1 MARVLA
7 AVDVSDEATFGKAA
21 AMLGMRP
28 KAVAVART
36 PSKPTERTPTATR
49 RSVTPRSSAR
59 SGGDSKP
66 VAPREAPSQM
76 PLLFPLGTELAV
88 QRQWTQPPVADEP
101 TPGTARP
108 GAYLPLFPPR
118 SESAILRLLLSRVVD
133 EGPID
138 VQKILTTMAHGRH
151 MTELPRMPVR
161 TLRFGVQ
168 VLVDISEGTRLF
180 ARDQQ
185 ELLNRITAIVGA
197 HACDIRYFAQD
208 PLRSGP
214 AGGWS
219 WKRYT
224 APPVGTRVLIISD
237 FGQHAIS
244 RAGQAGTRVM
254 WQRAA
259 GLWHRAGSLPVG
271 LAPLPAHQQ
280 PSWLR
285 PLMPVLSWDRATTAS
300 TAYTRLA

>member
-1 MARVLA
+1 APPGA
-7 AVDVSDEATFGKAA
+7 G
-21 AMLGMRP
+21 P
-28 KAVAVART
+28 Q
-36 PSKPTERTPTATR
+36 
-49 RSVTPRSSAR
+49 
-59 SGGDSKP
+59 P

-101 TPGTARP
+101 APGGARP
-108 GAYLPLFPPR
+108 RAYLPLFPPR

-138 VQKILTTMAHGRH
+138 VQKILTAMAHGRY
-151 MTELPRMPVR
+151 MTALPRMPVR

-185 ELLNRITAIVGA
+185 ELLHRITAIAGA

-224 APPVGTRVLIISD
+224 PPPVGTRVLIISD
-237 FGQHAIS
+237 FGQHALP
-244 RAGQAGTRVM
+244 RVGQAGIRVV

-285 PLMPVLSWDRATTAS
+285 PLLPVLSWDRSTTAS
-300 TAYTRLA
+300 TAYARLA